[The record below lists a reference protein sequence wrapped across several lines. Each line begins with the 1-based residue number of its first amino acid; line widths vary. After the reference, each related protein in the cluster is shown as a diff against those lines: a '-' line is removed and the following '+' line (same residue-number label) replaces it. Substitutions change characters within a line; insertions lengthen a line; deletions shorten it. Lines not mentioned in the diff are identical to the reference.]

1 MRRQIYIKTNRKQE
15 VIDFY
20 HIDPKSEITEIVLDN
35 HDIADMLANYTN
47 ISEEFFEDI
56 LDHGYYDYPNP
67 ETNDDL
73 YQELSI
79 ESKAALKK
87 YAKEMYSSD
96 DEFDDEFDQD
106 TFERLLEFDEEL
118 MDMVYDAYDAAWYVG
133 TGNGVIEELKDSL
146 NEASYKL
153 LKDDD
158 LSIRNLQASYEY
170 SQKYNQV
177 VVSFK
182 TTPLIDLL
190 VNDEN
195 GEYDENDFSTI
206 EEIAI
211 YILSNV
217 FMFTEPY
224 DGFEDFDSDLY
235 NGEIQSYVA
244 SKIAI

>member
-20 HIDPKSEITEIVLDN
+20 HIDPKSEITEIVLNNNDM
-35 HDIADMLANYTN
+35 ADMLANYTN
-47 ISEEFFEDI
+47 ISIEFFENI
-56 LDHGYYDYPNP
+56 LDYGYYDYSNP

-96 DEFDDEFDQD
+96 DEFDQD
-106 TFERLLEFDEEL
+106 TFERLLDSDEQL
-118 MDMVYDAYDAAWYVG
+118 MEIVHDTYTAAWQVG
-133 TGNGVIEELKDSL
+133 TSDGVIEELKDSL

-153 LKDDD
+153 SKDDD
-158 LSIRNLQASYEY
+158 LFIRNLQASYEY

-190 VNDEN
+190 VNGEN
-195 GEYDENDFSTI
+195 GEYNEDDFSTI

>member
-20 HIDPKSEITEIVLDN
+20 HIDPKSEITEIVLN
-35 HDIADMLANYTN
+35 NYYIADMLANYTN
-47 ISEEFFEDI
+47 ISEEFFQSV
-56 LDHGYYDYPNP
+56 LDYGYYDYPNP

-106 TFERLLEFDEEL
+106 TFERLLDSDEQL
-118 MDMVYDAYDAAWYVG
+118 MEIVHDTYIAAWQVG
-133 TGNGVIEELKDSL
+133 TSDGVIEELKDSL

-158 LSIRNLQASYEY
+158 LFIRNLQASYEY

-190 VNDEN
+190 VNGEN
-195 GEYDENDFSTI
+195 GEYNEIDFSTI

>member
-47 ISEEFFEDI
+47 ISKEFFENI
-56 LDHGYYDYPNP
+56 LDHGYYDYLNS

-73 YQELSI
+73 YQKLSI

-96 DEFDDEFDQD
+96 DEFADEFDQD

-118 MDMVYDAYDAAWYVG
+118 MDMVYDAYNAAWNADI
-133 TGNGVIEELKDSL
+133 TGGIIEELKDSL

-158 LSIRNLQASYEY
+158 LFIRNLQASYEY

-195 GEYDENDFSTI
+195 GEYNEYNFSTI

-211 YILSNV
+211 YILSSV

>member
-15 VIDFY
+15 IIDFY
-20 HIDPKSEITEIVLDN
+20 HIDPKSEITEIVLN
-35 HDIADMLANYTN
+35 NYYIADMLANYTN

-106 TFERLLEFDEEL
+106 TFERLLDSDEQL
-118 MDMVYDAYDAAWYVG
+118 MEIVHDTYTAAWQVG
-133 TGNGVIEELKDSL
+133 TGDGVIEELKDSL

-158 LSIRNLQASYEY
+158 LFIRNLQASYEY

-195 GEYDENDFSTI
+195 GEYNEYNFSTI

>member
-20 HIDPKSEITEIVLDN
+20 HIDPKSEITEIVLN
-35 HDIADMLANYTN
+35 NYDIADMLANYTN
-47 ISEEFFEDI
+47 ISIDFFESV
-56 LDHGYYDYPNP
+56 LDYSYDGDFIP

-87 YAKEMYSSD
+87 YAKEIYSSD
-96 DEFDDEFDQD
+96 DEFDQG
-106 TFERLLEFDEEL
+106 TFERLLDSDEQL
-118 MDMVYDAYDAAWYVG
+118 MNMFYDAYDAAWMAG
-133 TGNGVIEELKDSL
+133 TSDRIIEELKNSL

-158 LSIRNLQASYEY
+158 LFIRNLQASYEY

-195 GEYDENDFSTI
+195 GEYNEYNFSTI

-224 DGFEDFDSDLY
+224 DGFEDIDSDLY
-235 NGEIQSYVA
+235 NGIIQSYVA

>member
-15 VIDFY
+15 IIDFY
-20 HIDPKSEITEIVLDN
+20 HIDPKSEITEIVLN
-35 HDIADMLANYTN
+35 NYYIADMLANYTN

-56 LDHGYYDYPNP
+56 LDHGYYDYPDP

-106 TFERLLEFDEEL
+106 TFERLLDSDEQL
-118 MDMVYDAYDAAWYVG
+118 MEIVHDTYTAAWQVG
-133 TGNGVIEELKDSL
+133 TGDGVIEELKDSL

-158 LSIRNLQASYEY
+158 LFIRNLQASYEY

-190 VNDEN
+190 VNGEN
-195 GEYDENDFSTI
+195 GEYNEYNFSTI